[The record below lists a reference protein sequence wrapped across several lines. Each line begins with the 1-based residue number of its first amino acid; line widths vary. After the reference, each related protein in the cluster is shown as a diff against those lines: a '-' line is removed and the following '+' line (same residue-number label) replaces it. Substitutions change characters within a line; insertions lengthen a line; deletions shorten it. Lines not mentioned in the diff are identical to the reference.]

1 MDAANQQDPDY
12 PVEKKRRLSSYQDLA
27 SSSTSTLWTSTDGGQ
42 IIMDNSAEVV
52 AKMAAIYAE
61 RLMSDVQL
69 VVGDEV
75 LPAHRLILCA
85 SSDVFQVMFMDSKWT
100 ESQEKKIVLKE
111 STACAAV
118 FQTFL
123 KYLYTGKVCVDF
135 ANVIPLLQLADKYNV
150 TDLLKVG
157 LDFMSRNVPQAGNK
171 NQVVSWYQFTTN
183 CGYSTVSSLCLDFI
197 KWNYE
202 TVSHSIDWCNIESES
217 LVNLLNS
224 SDIVVHDE
232 MVVFNSVETW
242 LTETEER
249 MMKEGE
255 NNIDLHM
262 QRLTQATVSCVRFPM
277 MTPSQV
283 ADLLLSPLT
292 KHHMAFMVE
301 RMSGAMAY
309 HRGQATATSTILSWK
324 NGDRM
329 LTPRLYTQDKF
340 CANLSIDYFS
350 QLPMYHCRS
359 LYFSAFES
367 VVDSAGVESQQ
378 TDWMVD
384 IYPKGVWIQPCY
396 AIFTSGAMKEVP
408 DKVLRTVRAS
418 VSMKE
423 NTEKRV
429 KIGILIVANEN
440 GYEHIGHAR
449 TANYIFSEEEQIVN
463 FDNLLGFDPLNDRKF
478 KSKFL
483 SGTNRDS
490 LKIYVTI
497 TPLHKLGSLDIP

>member
-1 MDAANQQDPDY
+1 
-12 PVEKKRRLSSYQDLA
+12 
-27 SSSTSTLWTSTDGGQ
+27 
-42 IIMDNSAEVV
+42 
-52 AKMAAIYAE
+52 
-61 RLMSDVQL
+61 
-69 VVGDEV
+69 
-75 LPAHRLILCA
+75 
-85 SSDVFQVMFMDSKWT
+85 MDSKWT

-111 STACAAV
+111 SPACAAV
-118 FQTFL
+118 FETFL
-123 KYLYTGKVCVDF
+123 KYLYTGKVSIDF
-135 ANVIPLLQLADKYNV
+135 ANLIPLLQLADKYNV

-157 LDFMSRNVPQAGNK
+157 LDFMGRNVPQAGNK
-171 NQVVSWYQFTTN
+171 NQIVSWFQFTTN
-183 CGYSTVSSLCLDFI
+183 CGYASVATMCLDFI

-202 TVSHSIDWCNIESES
+202 TVSKSIDWQNIESES
-217 LVNLLNS
+217 LVHLLNC

-232 MVVFNSVETW
+232 MVIFSSVQKW
-242 LTETEER
+242 LDETESRMER
-249 MMKEGE
+249 EGE
-255 NNIDLHM
+255 NNIHLHM
-262 QRLTQATVSCVRFPM
+262 ERLTQATVSCVRFPM

-309 HRGQATATSTILSWK
+309 HRNKASAVNTILKWK

-329 LTPRLYTQDKF
+329 LTPRLYTEDKF

-359 LYFSAFES
+359 LYFSAFDY
-367 VVDSAGVESQQ
+367 VADFAGETQ

-423 NTEKRV
+423 CTEKRV
-429 KIGILIVANEN
+429 KIGILIMANDN
-440 GYEHIGHAR
+440 GYEHIGTAR
-449 TANYIFSEEEQIVN
+449 SANYIFSEDEQIVN
-463 FDNLLGFDPLNDRKF
+463 FDDMLDFDALNDRKF
-478 KSKFL
+478 TSKFL
-483 SGTNRDS
+483 SGPNRDS

-497 TPLHKLGSLDIP
+497 TPLHKLGSLAIP